1 MYYRDTV
8 ADVTTRAHPKY
19 FNLKVQVQ
27 SVPFSTSAPLRQ
39 PKKIIFYCGPP
50 AFTIPQR

>member
-8 ADVTTRAHPKY
+8 ADVTTRAHPNY

-27 SVPFSTSAPLRQ
+27 SALSTSAPLRH
-39 PKKIIFYCGPP
+39 PKKIIFYWPL
-50 AFTIPQR
+50 TSR